1 MKPHSFLIALVFA
14 TTCFSGSLVAA
25 TASDAPAVPRART
38 ATPPPAPQKDDG
50 FLKKDGHVLMLHGKP
65 FYEISFNKFDLFWQM
80 LAAEF
85 GRKNCGPAP
94 VAAAERSLATLH
106 DFGFKTIRIF
116 LNDFGNL
123 ELNNDAET
131 RLRYLQTVDRM
142 LDLCDRYDIRVVASL
157 GLGDE
162 KYARAAGKTW
172 VDLIANKDS
181 QARKL
186 AEAYARA
193 IVERYKDRPTIAMWE
208 FQNELLLAAD
218 IGGKERVW
226 NKKAIPT
233 LTEVVRF
240 HKEMSAFI
248 KSIDSKHLTTT
259 GDSYRTSL
267 WHQNQVVEQGATHS
281 LWAIDSWE
289 QLSSSV
295 AKAQAGVDVFHI
307 HAYDNGSDNK
317 FTLEPDGS
325 KRGISFVAWKEIAA
339 HKGQPLYIGEWGA
352 LPRPKTKVTE
362 KFWASN
368 PDWFD
373 SFAGQRDKARP
384 IVQSCLDR
392 IVADRVQLTHWWAF
406 ESERSMDQVPHR
418 MDFTMKET
426 PDFIRMVA
434 DANRRLQLA
443 TMGFTYAKNPATP

>member
-1 MKPHSFLIALVFA
+1 MFHFISSKRLHILLAACFLIVIKAW
-14 TTCFSGSLVAA
+14 GSPEP
-25 TASDAPAVPRART
+25 SP
-38 ATPPPAPQKDDG
+38 TPEKDDG
-50 FLKKDGHVLMLHGKP
+50 FLKKNGPVLMLHGKP

-85 GRKNCGPAP
+85 GRKNSGSDP
-94 VAAAERSLATLH
+94 VAAAERSLATLNS
-106 DFGFKTIRIF
+106 FGFKTIRLF
-116 LNDFGNL
+116 LNDHGSVTL
-123 ELNNDAET
+123 YSDPET
-131 RLRYLQTVDRM
+131 QQRYFQTVDRM
-142 LDLCDRYDIRVVASL
+142 LDLCDKYDIRIVACL
-157 GLGDE
+157 GLGDD
-162 KYARAAGKTW
+162 KYARAGNETW

-186 AEAYARA
+186 AEDYARTM
-193 IVERYKDRPTIAMWE
+193 VERYKNRPTIAMWE
-208 FQNELLLAAD
+208 IQNELLLGAD

-226 NKKAIPT
+226 NKKKIPT
-233 LTEVVRF
+233 LTEVERF

-248 KSIDSKHLTTT
+248 KSIDSNHLTTT

-295 AKAQAGVDVFHI
+295 ARAEAGVDVFHI
-307 HAYDNGSDNK
+307 HAYDHGSENK

-325 KRGISFVAWKEIAA
+325 KREVSFVAWKEVAA
-339 HKGQPLYIGEWGA
+339 RQGQPLYIGEWGA
-352 LPRPKTKVTE
+352 LAKERNE
-362 KFWASN
+362 KNAEFWAKN

-373 SFAGQRDKARP
+373 SYAGQRDKAIP
-384 IVQSCLDR
+384 IVQRCLDR
-392 IVADRVQLTHWWAF
+392 IVEDQVQLTHWWAF
-406 ESERSMDQVPHR
+406 ESERQMDQVPQR

-426 PDFIRMVA
+426 PEFIRMVA

-443 TMGFTYAKNPATP
+443 TMGFTYAKNPSPSSAPVAASAP